1 MRKEAA
7 KRARAFFF
15 GPTRAA
21 LAEGFKRVVAEV
33 KETHPDL
40 PLILY
45 SSGSGGLLERLQ
57 TTGADVISPSDMMD
71 GRVGSIREALDAEG
85 FTNVA
90 IMSYTAKCV
99 TRPTP
104 PLAFLRREISRL
116 LLLVSSVVPSD
127 PCSSR
132 AD

>member
-1 MRKEAA
+1 MGHDGMVRSDGVVMNDETVYYLCKQAVSQ
-7 KRARAFFF
+7 ARA
-15 GPTRAA
+15 
-21 LAEGFKRVVAEV
+21 
-33 KETHPDL
+33 
-40 PLILY
+40 
-45 SSGSGGLLERLQ
+45 
-57 TTGADVISPSDMMD
+57 GADVISPSDMMD
-71 GRVGSIREALDAEG
+71 GRVGAIREALDAEG

-104 PLAFLRREISRL
+104 PLAFLRFLEISRL